1 MDIDA
6 ALFDV
11 FGTMTDWRSG
21 VSGELASV
29 GDRVGV
35 RADWHAVTDDWR
47 RKYVPTLGAVVSGAA
62 PWRSLDGLHR
72 VMLDEVLAERG
83 LDAIGEADRERLV
96 LAWHRLRPWPDAP
109 AGLEMLHGSPVIT
122 SALSNGG
129 VGQLARLTKQAG
141 LRFDCILSAELA
153 RTYKPDRRV
162 YLRAAELLGIE
173 PGRLLM
179 VACHPDDLEG
189 AAGAGFRTAYIPRP
203 LEWGPEAAPVPT
215 PSDVDLVADDA
226 VELARALTG

>member
-29 GDRVGV
+29 GERAGLH
-35 RADWHAVTDDWR
+35 ADWPSVTDDWR
-47 RKYVPTLGAVVSGAA
+47 RKYVPTLGAVVSGEA
-62 PWRSLDGLHR
+62 PWRSLDELHR
-72 VMLDEVLAERG
+72 VMLDEVLDERG
-83 LDAIGEADRERLV
+83 LDAIGDADRERLV
-96 LAWHRLRPWPDAP
+96 SVWHRLRPWPDAP
-109 AGLEMLHGSPVIT
+109 SGLEALHRSPVIT
-122 SALSNGG
+122 AALSNGG
-129 VGQLARLTKQAG
+129 VGLLARLTKQAG

-173 PGRLLM
+173 PERLVM

-203 LEWGPEAAPVPT
+203 LEWGPEAAPVPA
-215 PSDVDLVADDA
+215 PPGADLVADD
-226 VELARALTG
+226 VVQLARALAG